1 MSRGRSS
8 RDSGEDDDDD
18 KDLSRMRLDVFLWRA
33 RFFKARTSATEAV
46 ETKGARIERD
56 GQVRRID
63 KPATPVEPGDILAFR
78 APSGQK
84 LVRIL
89 SLPARRGPPSEA
101 ALCYQTVGG
110 ENAGET

>member
-1 MSRGRSS
+1 MSRAS
-8 RDSGEDDDDD
+8 REEEDDDD

-46 ETKGARIERD
+46 ENKGARIERD
-56 GQVRRID
+56 GLVRRID
-63 KPATPVEPGDILAFR
+63 KPATPVEPGDVLTFR

-89 SLPARRGPPSEA
+89 SLPTRRGPPSEA
-101 ALCYQTVGG
+101 ALCYEDVGG
-110 ENAGET
+110 ATLARPEA